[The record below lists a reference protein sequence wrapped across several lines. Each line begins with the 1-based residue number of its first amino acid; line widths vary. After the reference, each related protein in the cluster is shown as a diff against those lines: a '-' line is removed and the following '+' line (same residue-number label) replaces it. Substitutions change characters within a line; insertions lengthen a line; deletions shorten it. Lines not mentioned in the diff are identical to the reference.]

1 MLFFFNIKLT
11 LGWFCILI
19 NVKYQKR
26 YWCIHSLCAFWVV
39 SWSHS
44 ATKNLLLWRLLNLFG
59 IFFVMGL
66 QRVLQKTSDHFFL
79 LLLSFLLAFRTSP
92 LKILKQPFNLLILH
106 TWSIFIIYFFY
117 HILSIF
123 FWLLFFFT
131 LTNLLNW

>member
-26 YWCIHSLCAFWVV
+26 CWCIHSLCVFWAV
-39 SWSHS
+39 SGSHS
-44 ATKNLLLWRLLNLFG
+44 TTESLLLWRLLSLFG
-59 IFFVMGL
+59 IFFVMRL

-79 LLLSFLLAFRTSP
+79 LLLSFLLDFRTSP

-106 TWSIFIIYFFY
+106 TWSIFIIYIFFY

-123 FWLLFFFT
+123 FWLLFF
-131 LTNLLNW
+131 LLWQIF